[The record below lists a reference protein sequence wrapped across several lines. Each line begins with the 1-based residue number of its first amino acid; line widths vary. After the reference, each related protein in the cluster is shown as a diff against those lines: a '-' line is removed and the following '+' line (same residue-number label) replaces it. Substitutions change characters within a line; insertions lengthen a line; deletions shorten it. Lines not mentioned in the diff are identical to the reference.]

1 MKNLIQFND
10 LTTMACDAFTPTLID
25 NTDALL
31 IEFHFKTFSEMNE
44 HAVEIYKKFKDEFAL
59 KKLELVDDL
68 GNGISAAYTG
78 FGDAR
83 LSTQTPDSCSHTP
96 DYIVFVQ
103 LKKLMDLEAKVS
115 ALNIVIEKIREKV
128 DPVIDF
134 SKMTLEDVQA
144 YKCKEIQDEIRRFIE
159 KGTDVE
165 LNGTPEHFSLT
176 PLDQMNISK
185 LARRAGTLNI
195 SVPYHSDKNICRIYT
210 PEEMAQ
216 ISLVTDTFISQF
228 TTLINAYNVWIRR
241 CTTAEEVL
249 SITFTSV
256 LPKDLQTHIDEI
268 LSNLHSVMA
277 SQKEEFLE

>member
-1 MKNLIQFND
+1 
-10 LTTMACDAFTPTLID
+10 
-25 NTDALL
+25 
-31 IEFHFKTFSEMNE
+31 
-44 HAVEIYKKFKDEFAL
+44 
-59 KKLELVDDL
+59 
-68 GNGISAAYTG
+68 
-78 FGDAR
+78 
-83 LSTQTPDSCSHTP
+83 
-96 DYIVFVQ
+96 
-103 LKKLMDLEAKVS
+103 MDLEAKVS

-134 SKMTLEDVQA
+134 SKKTLEDVQA

-165 LNGTPEHFSLT
+165 LFGTPEHFSLT